1 VNHYPTRIVA
11 TQQWI
16 FYRSSRFA
24 DRRPRARAG
33 LPADRETIHTVVTR
47 KAPNVYRRTLAR
59 AIEIA
64 GGTDNLA
71 RFLACTPA
79 EIDKWSTGESNPPMP
94 IFLAMVDITA
104 ANALTPEAL
113 ENLPAARA
121 RRSTWIPAPNTR

>member
-1 VNHYPTRIVA
+1 LSLRNNGFFI
-11 TQQWI
+11 
-16 FYRSSRFA
+16 
-24 DRRPRARAG
+24 DRRAG
-33 LPADRETIHTVVTR
+33 PTHGDELEPALPADRETIHIVVTR
-47 KAPNVYRRTLAR
+47 KEPNVYRRTLAR

-64 GGTDNLA
+64 GGQENLA

-79 EIDKWSTGESNPPMP
+79 EIGKWSSGESNPPMP

-121 RRSTWIPAPNTR
+121 RRSTWIPAPNSR